1 MQICP
6 ELCGPLGTGEE
17 TAGTVPGGGGKE
29 LYSLLTQIQKITDTK
44 VQKIQP
50 PPSTLH
56 PSFPTY
62 HLTWK
67 MNTQGGGGSLNF
79 K

>member
-1 MQICP
+1 MSRAVWT
-6 ELCGPLGTGEE
+6 TGDRR
-17 TAGTVPGGGGKE
+17 GDGRDSPGGVGGGKE
-29 LYSLLTQIQKITDTK
+29 LHSLLTQIQKITDTK

-62 HLTWK
+62 HLSWK
-67 MNTQGGGGSLNF
+67 MNTQGGGQP
-79 K
+79 

>member
-44 VQKIQP
+44 VQKIHPPTLHP
-50 PPSTLH
+50 PPSTP
-56 PSFPTY
+56 PSP
-62 HLTWK
+62 LII
-67 MNTQGGGGSLNF
+67 
-79 K
+79 